1 MNKMC
6 LPQKNILIAWILVI
20 VLHSCESSRYSQLT
34 IIDNTIRNFQ
44 NEEERFWS
52 DINASTNRQA
62 ANATLDRLYTYFDS
76 NLNQP
81 DMGSVEAVRA
91 MNQEFSDLIDK
102 IKQHQRDS
110 TKWLSEKRY
119 DEAQQN
125 CDNILNTIPNEL
137 SEVFDFSKNPEFL
150 AHIREN
156 SDFCQ
161 TNKRFVTPGV
171 EDLNLQNV
179 VMDFYI
185 TVAETLT
192 KGYMTTQMAYMIQGA
207 KSQC

>member
-1 MNKMC
+1 MH
-6 LPQKNILIAWILVI
+6 LPRTNILIACVLVI
-20 VLHSCESSRYSQLT
+20 MVLHSCESSRYSQLT

-44 NEEERFWS
+44 NDEERFWS

-62 ANATLDRLYTYFDS
+62 ANATLDRLYTYFDN

-81 DMGSVEAVRA
+81 EMGSVEAVRA
-91 MNQEFSDLIDK
+91 MNQEFSDLIEK

-137 SEVFDFSKNPEFL
+137 SDVFDFSKNPEFL

-161 TNKRFVTPGV
+161 TKKRFVTTGV

>member
-1 MNKMC
+1 M
-6 LPQKNILIAWILVI
+6 

-62 ANATLDRLYTYFDS
+62 ANATLDRLYTYFDN

-91 MNQEFSDLIDK
+91 MNQEFADLIDK
-102 IKQHQRDS
+102 IKQHQRGS
-110 TKWLSEKRY
+110 TKWLAEKRY

-125 CDNILNTIPNEL
+125 CENILNTIPNEL
-137 SEVFDFSKNPEFL
+137 SEVFDFSKNPDFL